1 MPELPEVETVRKG
14 LEKFTNDFH
23 IKKIDVFIIIINII
37 FFAYYA
43 IQLLVFTDE
52 FAINNLGFFNHA
64 VAGLSEIIGIIFTT
78 FIIALLIIIFR
89 GLEKQLPLI
98 SIITLFQILAALN
111 FWRYVFTDSP
121 GETNL
126 NIITANAIVFS
137 IISCLNLILIS
148 KNINK
153 I

>member
-1 MPELPEVETVRKG
+1 M
-14 LEKFTNDFH
+14 
-23 IKKIDVFIIIINII
+23 IKKVDILIILINII

-43 IQLLVFTDE
+43 IQLIIFTDE

-64 VAGLSEIIGIIFTT
+64 VAGLSEIIGIIFIT
-78 FIIALLIIIFR
+78 FIIALSIIVFR
-89 GLEKQLPLI
+89 GLERQLPFILI
-98 SIITLFQILAALN
+98 IFLFQFLAALN

-126 NIITANAIVFS
+126 NTITINAVIFS
-137 IISCLNLILIS
+137 IISLLNLILIS

>member
-1 MPELPEVETVRKG
+1 M
-14 LEKFTNDFH
+14 
-23 IKKIDVFIIIINII
+23 IKKVDILIILINII

-43 IQLLVFTDE
+43 IQLIIFTDE

-64 VAGLSEIIGIIFTT
+64 VAGLSEIIGIIFIT
-78 FIIALLIIIFR
+78 FIIALLIITFR
-89 GLEKQLPLI
+89 GLEKQFPFFLI
-98 SIITLFQILAALN
+98 IFLFQFLAALN

-126 NIITANAIVFS
+126 NIITINAVLFS

-148 KNINK
+148 KNINR

>member
-1 MPELPEVETVRKG
+1 M
-14 LEKFTNDFH
+14 

-43 IQLLVFTDE
+43 TQLLVFTDE

-78 FIIALLIIIFR
+78 FIIALLIIVFR

-126 NIITANAIVFS
+126 TIITINALFFS
-137 IISCLNLILIS
+137 IMSCLNLILIS
-148 KNINK
+148 KNINE

>member
-1 MPELPEVETVRKG
+1 M
-14 LEKFTNDFH
+14 
-23 IKKIDVFIIIINII
+23 IKKVDILIILINII

-43 IQLLVFTDE
+43 IQLIIFTDE

-64 VAGLSEIIGIIFTT
+64 VAGLSEIIGIIFIT
-78 FIIALLIIIFR
+78 FIIALLIITFR
-89 GLEKQLPLI
+89 GLEKQLPFILI
-98 SIITLFQILAALN
+98 IFLFQFLAGLN

-126 NIITANAIVFS
+126 NIITINAVLFS

>member
-1 MPELPEVETVRKG
+1 M
-14 LEKFTNDFH
+14 
-23 IKKIDVFIIIINII
+23 IKKVDILIVIINII
-37 FFAYYA
+37 FFAYFA
-43 IQLLVFTDE
+43 IQLIIFTDE

-64 VAGLSEIIGIIFTT
+64 VAGLSEIIGIIFIT
-78 FIIALLIIIFR
+78 FIIALSIIVFR
-89 GLEKQLPLI
+89 GLERQLPFILI
-98 SIITLFQILAALN
+98 IFLFQFLAALN

-126 NIITANAIVFS
+126 NIITINAIIFS
-137 IISCLNLILIS
+137 IISFLNLLLIS

>member
-1 MPELPEVETVRKG
+1 M
-14 LEKFTNDFH
+14 

-43 IQLLVFTDE
+43 TQLLVFTDE

-78 FIIALLIIIFR
+78 FIIALLIIVFR

-126 NIITANAIVFS
+126 NIITVNVVVFS

>member
-1 MPELPEVETVRKG
+1 M
-14 LEKFTNDFH
+14 
-23 IKKIDVFIIIINII
+23 IKKVDILIVIINII
-37 FFAYYA
+37 FFAYFA
-43 IQLLVFTDE
+43 IQLIIFTDE

-64 VAGLSEIIGIIFTT
+64 VAGLSEIIGIIFIT
-78 FIIALLIIIFR
+78 FIIALSIIVFR
-89 GLEKQLPLI
+89 GLERQLPFILI
-98 SIITLFQILAALN
+98 IFLFQFLAALN

-126 NIITANAIVFS
+126 NTITINAVIFS
-137 IISCLNLILIS
+137 IISFLNLILIS

>member
-1 MPELPEVETVRKG
+1 M
-14 LEKFTNDFH
+14 

-43 IQLLVFTDE
+43 TQLLVFTDE

-64 VAGLSEIIGIIFTT
+64 VAGLSELIGIIFTT

-126 NIITANAIVFS
+126 NIITVNAIVFS

>member
-1 MPELPEVETVRKG
+1 M
-14 LEKFTNDFH
+14 
-23 IKKIDVFIIIINII
+23 IKKIDLFIIIINII
-37 FFAYYA
+37 FFSYYA
-43 IQLLVFTDE
+43 TQLLVFTDE

-78 FIIALLIIIFR
+78 FIIALLIIVFR

-98 SIITLFQILAALN
+98 SIITLFQILSALN

-126 NIITANAIVFS
+126 NIITVNAVVFS

-148 KNINK
+148 KNISK

>member
-1 MPELPEVETVRKG
+1 M
-14 LEKFTNDFH
+14 

-43 IQLLVFTDE
+43 TQLLVFTDE

-64 VAGLSEIIGIIFTT
+64 VAGLSELIGIIFTT
-78 FIIALLIIIFR
+78 FIIALLIIVFR

-98 SIITLFQILAALN
+98 SLITLFQILAALN

-126 NIITANAIVFS
+126 TIITINALFFTIM
-137 IISCLNLILIS
+137 SCLNLILIS
-148 KNINK
+148 KNINE

>member
-1 MPELPEVETVRKG
+1 M
-14 LEKFTNDFH
+14 
-23 IKKIDVFIIIINII
+23 IKKVDILIILINII

-43 IQLLVFTDE
+43 IQLIIFTDE

-64 VAGLSEIIGIIFTT
+64 VAGLSEIIGIIFIT
-78 FIIALLIIIFR
+78 FIIALLIITFR
-89 GLEKQLPLI
+89 GLEKQLPFILI
-98 SIITLFQILAALN
+98 IFLFQFLAALN

-126 NIITANAIVFS
+126 NIITINAVLFS

-148 KNINK
+148 KNINN

>member
-1 MPELPEVETVRKG
+1 M
-14 LEKFTNDFH
+14 
-23 IKKIDVFIIIINII
+23 IKKVDILIVIINII
-37 FFAYYA
+37 FFAYFA
-43 IQLLVFTDE
+43 IQLIIFTDE

-64 VAGLSEIIGIIFTT
+64 VAGLSEIIGIIFIT
-78 FIIALLIIIFR
+78 FIIALSIIVFR
-89 GLEKQLPLI
+89 GLERQLPFILI
-98 SIITLFQILAALN
+98 IFLFQFLAALN

-126 NIITANAIVFS
+126 NTITINAVLFS
-137 IISCLNLILIS
+137 IISFLNLILIS

>member
-1 MPELPEVETVRKG
+1 M
-14 LEKFTNDFH
+14 
-23 IKKIDVFIIIINII
+23 IKKIDLFIIIINII
-37 FFAYYA
+37 FFSYYTT
-43 IQLLVFTDE
+43 QLLVFTDE

-78 FIIALLIIIFR
+78 FIIALLIIVFR
-89 GLEKQLPLI
+89 GLEKQLPFI

-126 NIITANAIVFS
+126 NIITVNAVVFS

-148 KNINK
+148 KNISK

>member
-1 MPELPEVETVRKG
+1 M
-14 LEKFTNDFH
+14 
-23 IKKIDVFIIIINII
+23 IKKVDILIVIINII
-37 FFAYYA
+37 FFAYFA
-43 IQLLVFTDE
+43 IQLIIFTDE

-64 VAGLSEIIGIIFTT
+64 VAGLSEIIGIIFIT
-78 FIIALLIIIFR
+78 FIIALSIIVFR
-89 GLEKQLPLI
+89 GLERQLPIILI
-98 SIITLFQILAALN
+98 IFLFQFLASLN

-126 NIITANAIVFS
+126 NTITINAVIFS
-137 IISCLNLILIS
+137 IISFLNLILIS

>member
-1 MPELPEVETVRKG
+1 M
-14 LEKFTNDFH
+14 
-23 IKKIDVFIIIINII
+23 IKKVDILIVLINII
-37 FFAYYA
+37 FFAYFA
-43 IQLLVFTDE
+43 IQLIIFTDE

-64 VAGLSEIIGIIFTT
+64 VAGLSEIIGIIFIT
-78 FIIALLIIIFR
+78 FIIALSIIVFR
-89 GLEKQLPLI
+89 GLERQLPIILI
-98 SIITLFQILAALN
+98 IFLFQFLASLN

-126 NIITANAIVFS
+126 NTITINAIIFS
-137 IISCLNLILIS
+137 IISFLNLILFL

>member
-1 MPELPEVETVRKG
+1 M
-14 LEKFTNDFH
+14 
-23 IKKIDVFIIIINII
+23 IKKVDILIILINII

-43 IQLLVFTDE
+43 IQLIIFTDE

-64 VAGLSEIIGIIFTT
+64 VAGLSEIIGIIFIT
-78 FIIALLIIIFR
+78 FIIALSIIVFR
-89 GLEKQLPLI
+89 GLERQLPFILI
-98 SIITLFQILAALN
+98 IFLFQFLAALN

-126 NIITANAIVFS
+126 NIITINAVIFS
-137 IISCLNLILIS
+137 IISCLNLILIL

>member
-1 MPELPEVETVRKG
+1 M
-14 LEKFTNDFH
+14 

-78 FIIALLIIIFR
+78 FIIALLIIVFR

-98 SIITLFQILAALN
+98 SLITLFQILVALN

-126 NIITANAIVFS
+126 TIITINALFFTIM
-137 IISCLNLILIS
+137 SCLNLILIS
-148 KNINK
+148 KNINE

>member
-1 MPELPEVETVRKG
+1 M
-14 LEKFTNDFH
+14 
-23 IKKIDVFIIIINII
+23 IKKVDILIVLINII
-37 FFAYYA
+37 FFAYFA
-43 IQLLVFTDE
+43 IQLIIFTDE

-64 VAGLSEIIGIIFTT
+64 VAGLSEIIGIIFIT
-78 FIIALLIIIFR
+78 FIIALSIIVFR
-89 GLEKQLPLI
+89 GLERQLPFILI
-98 SIITLFQILAALN
+98 IFLFQFLAAFN

-126 NIITANAIVFS
+126 NTITINAVIFS
-137 IISCLNLILIS
+137 IISFLNLKLIS

>member
-1 MPELPEVETVRKG
+1 M
-14 LEKFTNDFH
+14 
-23 IKKIDVFIIIINII
+23 IKKVDILIVIINII
-37 FFAYYA
+37 FFAYFA
-43 IQLLVFTDE
+43 IQLIIFTDE

-64 VAGLSEIIGIIFTT
+64 VAGLSEIIGIIFIT
-78 FIIALLIIIFR
+78 FIIALSIIVFR
-89 GLEKQLPLI
+89 GLERQLPFILI
-98 SIITLFQILAALN
+98 IFLFQFLAALN

-126 NIITANAIVFS
+126 NTITINAVLFS
-137 IISCLNLILIS
+137 IISLLNLILIS

>member
-1 MPELPEVETVRKG
+1 M
-14 LEKFTNDFH
+14 

-43 IQLLVFTDE
+43 TQLLVFTDE

-64 VAGLSEIIGIIFTT
+64 IAGLSEIIGIIFTT
-78 FIIALLIIIFR
+78 FIIALLIILFR

-126 NIITANAIVFS
+126 NIITVNAVVFS

>member
-1 MPELPEVETVRKG
+1 M
-14 LEKFTNDFH
+14 

-37 FFAYYA
+37 FFAYYV

-78 FIIALLIIIFR
+78 FIIALLIIVFR
-89 GLEKQLPLI
+89 GLEKQLPFI

-126 NIITANAIVFS
+126 NIITINALFFS
-137 IISCLNLILIS
+137 IMSCLNLILIS
-148 KNINK
+148 KNINE

>member
-1 MPELPEVETVRKG
+1 M
-14 LEKFTNDFH
+14 
-23 IKKIDVFIIIINII
+23 IKKVDILIIVINII

-43 IQLLVFTDE
+43 IQLIIFTDE

-64 VAGLSEIIGIIFTT
+64 VAGLSEIIGIIFIT
-78 FIIALLIIIFR
+78 FIIALLIITFR
-89 GLEKQLPLI
+89 GLEKQFPFFLI
-98 SIITLFQILAALN
+98 IFLFQFLAALN

-126 NIITANAIVFS
+126 NIITINAVLFS